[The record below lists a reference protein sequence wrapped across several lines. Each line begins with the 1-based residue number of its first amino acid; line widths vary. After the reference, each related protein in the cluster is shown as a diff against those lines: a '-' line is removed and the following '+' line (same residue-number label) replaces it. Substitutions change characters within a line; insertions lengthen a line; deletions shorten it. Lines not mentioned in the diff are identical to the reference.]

1 MITLEFFAG
10 LKDYFPSVME
20 VQETPED
27 INRLRRYLI
36 DQQSFATTLL
46 EQCRFA
52 VDDTFVQE
60 DYQLRQGD
68 LILVIPPSS
77 GG

>member
-20 VQETPED
+20 VRETPED
-27 INRLRRYLI
+27 INSLRSYLI
-36 DQQSFATTLL
+36 DQQSFAETLL
-46 EQCRFA
+46 KQCRFA
-52 VDDTFVQE
+52 VDDTFVHG
-60 DYQLRQGD
+60 DYLLRQGD
-68 LILVIPPSS
+68 VVLVIPPSS

>member
-10 LKDYFPSVME
+10 LKDYFPPVME
-20 VQETPED
+20 VRETPED
-27 INRLRRYLI
+27 INSLRRYLI
-36 DQQSFATTLL
+36 DQQSFAKTLL

-52 VDDTFVQE
+52 IDDTFVQE
-60 DYQLRQGD
+60 DYPLRQGD
-68 LILVIPPSS
+68 LVLVIPPSS